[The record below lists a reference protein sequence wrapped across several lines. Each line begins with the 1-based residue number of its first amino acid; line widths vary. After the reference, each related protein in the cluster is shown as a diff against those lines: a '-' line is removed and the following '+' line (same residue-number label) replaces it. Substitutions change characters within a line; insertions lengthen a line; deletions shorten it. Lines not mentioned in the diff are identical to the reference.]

1 MEEIVSLHDKHQFEV
16 KLGYPLKNEHK
27 ETSYHLSLYLFT
39 PYTLGIKPPNYTKE
53 DFYRDLHAYVRF
65 KTPQYSLSQ
74 IYLGEES
81 FFSKLGNKIA
91 KLVHNQNARTLKDY
105 EYHIKLFG
113 CILKSSLRDEAEFIK
128 DQASESEREFLLQE
142 YYRNVS
148 SILSLYRGF
157 IKKINNPYLSP
168 KIRLIYAFGDEY
180 ASQVVEFHTLKLLK
194 WMEENKVRYHH
205 AAIVELL
212 TQERE
217 YRQKKGYAVYDAESD
232 NEQAMLRKNM
242 LKKYISSILFLDTR
256 KKKTRFLEQLVL
268 SIAAGLAMIFA
279 TAIAFY
285 YQSKYGTFTMGFFT
299 VLVVSY
305 MLKDRIK
312 ELAKQYL
319 THETRKFSHDHSTEI
334 YTHSKEKI
342 GFSKESVNFVKSYH
356 LPASVLRLRKYKCL
370 NEVENYLPEE
380 RVVVYHKQL
389 KISSKHL
396 KRAIFP
402 LYAEGI
408 NDILRINIFNFLKRM
423 DNPDQSLLVLN
434 KGKVSAVHGER
445 VYNLNLV
452 VRHGDHVNNLKDH
465 LFRIIL
471 SKRGIKRIEEVK

>member
-1 MEEIVSLHDKHQFEV
+1 MEEIVSLHDEHQFEV
-16 KLGYPLKNEHK
+16 KLGYPLKRTQK

-53 DFYRDLHAYVRF
+53 DFYRDLHTYVRF

-74 IYLGEES
+74 IHLGENC
-81 FFSKLGNKIA
+81 FFSQLGNRIA
-91 KLVHNQNARTLKDY
+91 KLVHNPSDKNIKDY
-105 EYHIKLFG
+105 EYYIKLFG

-128 DQASESEREFLLQE
+128 DQASESERDFLIQE

-148 SILSLYRGF
+148 SIISLYRNF
-157 IKKINNPYLSP
+157 IKKINTPYLSSQV
-168 KIRLIYAFGDEY
+168 RLIYAFGDEY
-180 ASQVVEFHTLKLLK
+180 ASQVVEFHTLKLLE
-194 WMEENKVRYHH
+194 WMGKNKLSYHYQ
-205 AAIVELL
+205 AIAELL

-217 YRQKKGYAVYDAESD
+217 YRKKKGYAVYEAESD

-256 KKKTRFLEQLVL
+256 KKKTRFLEQLIL
-268 SIAAGLAMIFA
+268 SIAAGLAMVFA
-279 TAIAFY
+279 TGIAFY
-285 YQSKYGTFTMGFFT
+285 YQSKYGTLTMGFFT
-299 VLVVSY
+299 ALVVSY

-319 THETRKFSHDHSTEI
+319 TNETQKFAHDHSTEI

-342 GFSKESVNFVKSYH
+342 GTSKESVNFMKSYH
-356 LPASVLRLRKYKCL
+356 LPYSVLRLRNTKCL
-370 NEVENYLPEE
+370 NEVENYLPDE
-380 RVVVYHKQL
+380 RVIVYHKQL

-396 KRAIFP
+396 KRAVFP

-434 KGKVSAVHGER
+434 KGKVSAVNGER

-452 VRHGDHVNNLKDH
+452 LRHGNNVRNLKDH
-465 LFRIIL
+465 VFRIIL
-471 SKRGIKRIEEVK
+471 SKKGIKRIEEVV